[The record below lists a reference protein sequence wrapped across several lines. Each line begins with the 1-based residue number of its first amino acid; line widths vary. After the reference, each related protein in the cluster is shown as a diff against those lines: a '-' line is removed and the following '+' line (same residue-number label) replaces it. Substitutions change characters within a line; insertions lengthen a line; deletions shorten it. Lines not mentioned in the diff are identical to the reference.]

1 MNERMK
7 QLRLNLNMTQQSF
20 ADAIQLSRNYI
31 VQIEMGLKTPGDRTI
46 RDICRRFNVNETWL
60 RTGEGDMFVKRS
72 RDEEIAEFMGYLI
85 SDDSNP
91 TMKRFIKAF
100 SKLDPADWDVIQ
112 KIMDALLEEQEA
124 EQKKEE

>member
-1 MNERMK
+1 MNERIK
-7 QLRLNLNMTQQSF
+7 ELRTKMNLTQQAF
-20 ADAIQLSRNYI
+20 ADKLHLKRNTVATY
-31 VQIEMGLKTPGDRTI
+31 EMGKSIPSDAAIALMCEK
-46 RDICRRFNVNETWL
+46 FNVSETWL
-60 RTGEGDMFVKRS
+60 RTGEGGMFVKRS

>member
-1 MNERMK
+1 MNERIK
-7 QLRLNLNMTQQSF
+7 ILREELHLSQEKF
-20 ADAIQLSRNYI
+20 AERIMLTKNFVSLVETGQRSLSERSI
-31 VQIEMGLKTPGDRTI
+31 SL
-46 RDICRRFNVNETWL
+46 ICEKFNVNETWL

-91 TMKRFIKAF
+91 TMKRFIRAF

-112 KIMDALLEEQEA
+112 KIMDALLEEQER
-124 EQKKEE
+124 EQM

>member
-1 MNERMK
+1 MNERIK
-7 QLRLNLNMTQQSF
+7 ILREELHLSQEKF
-20 ADAIQLSRNYI
+20 AERIMLTKNFVSLVETGQRSLSERSI
-31 VQIEMGLKTPGDRTI
+31 SL
-46 RDICRRFNVNETWL
+46 ICEKFNVNETWL

-91 TMKRFIKAF
+91 TMKRFIRAF

-112 KIMDALLEEQEA
+112 KIMDALLEEQER
-124 EQKKEE
+124 EQNEKE

>member
-1 MNERMK
+1 MNERIK
-7 QLRLNLNMTQQSF
+7 ILREELHLSQEKF
-20 ADAIQLSRNYI
+20 AERIMLTKNFVSLVETGQRSLSERSI
-31 VQIEMGLKTPGDRTI
+31 SL
-46 RDICRRFNVNETWL
+46 ICEKFNVNETWL
-60 RTGEGDMFVKRS
+60 RTGEGEMFVKRS
-72 RDEEIAEFMGYLI
+72 RDEEIAEFMGYLT